1 MSYRHCHG
9 LPAALVLGMLAFG
22 LAGCATAPSSP
33 EPPPPPPVVPT
44 LPPAF
49 PPQLSLQAQVRRPF
63 LNLCALHS
71 FAALA

>member
-1 MSYRHCHG
+1 MG
-9 LPAALVLGMLAFG
+9 VIGALIVIRG
-22 LAGCATAPSSP
+22 AGGCRF
-33 EPPPPPPVVPT
+33 ER
-44 LPPAF
+44 PPAF